1 MRINGEY
8 VMTLNAGANMEKV
21 LRKLVNSKGFTSRS
35 NFIFVGKADLRGIGM
50 YSYIS
55 GTKEMLNIDNIDR
68 FSEFKEFDYVGYCG
82 NENVYLYK

>member
-35 NFIFVGKADLRGIGM
+35 NVIFVGKADLRGKGM

-55 GTKEMLNIDNIDR
+55 GTKEMLDIDNIER
-68 FSEFKEFDYVGYCG
+68 FSEFKEFEYVGYCG